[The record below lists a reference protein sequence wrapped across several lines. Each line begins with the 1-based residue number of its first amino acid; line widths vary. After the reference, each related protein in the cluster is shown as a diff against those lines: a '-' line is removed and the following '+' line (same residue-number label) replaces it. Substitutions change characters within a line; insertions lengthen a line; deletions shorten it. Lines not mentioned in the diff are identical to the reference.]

1 MNYTPLT
8 GIDSDEYALFM
19 WDNLVGFGILNIPD
33 TSNAN
38 SLLRIAQNFNMNQLR
53 TSLTK
58 IYQGYPFNSPLPPNP
73 ALANAIINE
82 YFTPQELANPATIKL
97 ISRLSKIMSDH
108 WFNCQVK
115 CLQIKDSLCFY
126 FISFIILSKC
136 KKCAPN
142 VHNKVLFN

>member
-33 TSNAN
+33 TSDTKR
-38 SLLRIAQNFNMNQLR
+38 LLRIAQNFNMNQLR

-73 ALANAIINE
+73 VLANAIINE
-82 YFTPQELANPATIKL
+82 YFTPQELANPATITTQQDHVGPLVQLPGEMFTNKRFFLILFYTGLVSNVERFFSKL
-97 ISRLSKIMSDH
+97 LLWTR
-108 WFNCQVK
+108 
-115 CLQIKDSLCFY
+115 
-126 FISFIILSKC
+126 
-136 KKCAPN
+136 
-142 VHNKVLFN
+142 